1 MQFNYPE
8 ILYPI
13 LSFLISLGITYA
25 ILPSLIKYLQK
36 KGITGIDIHKPT
48 KPEIPEMGGIAI
60 LIGLIS
66 TQIFLIFLLSE
77 YTFEFL
83 AFISV
88 ILLTGCVGIYDDL
101 KGLGPKK
108 KPLLLTLLSMLIVFP
123 LLLFGVVTPRP
134 LLPIIGRTRLTIIYW
149 IALLVAIAVP
159 ANAVNMLD
167 VFNGSMPITCMIVSM
182 ALLIC
187 AIILDSPIG
196 IIFSLSLLG
205 TLIAFFKFNKFP
217 SKVFS
222 GNVGSLTVGASI
234 GLIEVIGRLE
244 IAAII
249 ALMPHIM
256 NAFHIL
262 TSMGGLKEGKTLPN
276 RPILIL
282 PNGKLAA
289 NPDKDAPLTL
299 TRLVLAR
306 GALTEVEIVK
316 IFGILSI
323 FCAILAIISVG
334 ITPR

>member
-8 ILYPI
+8 FLYPA
-13 LSFLISLGITYA
+13 LSFIVSLGITYA
-25 ILPSLIKYLQK
+25 ILPSLIKYLK
-36 KGITGIDIHKPT
+36 KRGIIGTDIHKPS
-48 KPEIPEMGGIAI
+48 KPEIPEMGGLAI
-60 LIGLIS
+60 LVGLIS
-66 TQIFLIFLLSE
+66 TQVLLLFLLNE
-77 YTFEFL
+77 YTYEIL

-88 ILLTGCVGIYDDL
+88 ILLTGFIGIYDDL
-101 KGLGPKK
+101 KGP
-108 KPLLLTLLSMLIVFP
+108 LLSMFTVFP

-149 IALLVAIAVP
+149 IVLLIAIAVP

-167 VFNGSMPITCMIVSM
+167 VFNGSMPVTCIIASI

-196 IIFSLSLLG
+196 IIFTLSLLG
-205 TLIAFFKFNKFP
+205 TLLAFFKFNKFP

-222 GNVGSLTVGASI
+222 GNVGSLTVGATI
-234 GLIEVIGRLE
+234 GAIAVIGRLE
-244 IAAII
+244 IAAIV

-262 TSMGGLKEGKTLPN
+262 TSMGGLKEGKTLPK

-306 GALTEVEIVK
+306 GPLTEVEIVK
-316 IFGILSI
+316 IFGILSL